1 MTRLAALA
9 LIVMLAACSSESDK
23 AKQELAMI
31 KTAHGS
37 SREICVAQRKIANA
51 YLSEGADK
59 EYPMAKLTADIACQG
74 ADLDERLG

>member
-1 MTRLAALA
+1 
-9 LIVMLAACSSESDK
+9 
-23 AKQELAMI
+23 MI